1 MERLQKV
8 IAQAGIASRRKA
20 EELIVQ
26 GKVKVD
32 GEVITELG
40 YKVTKQQYIE
50 VDGKG
55 IKKEDKVYY
64 VVNKPKKYICTNSD
78 EHDRATVGELIDC
91 PYRIY
96 PVGRLD
102 YESSGVLLMTNDG
115 DFTNMMIHPRY
126 HIKKTYNVI
135 IKGILKIEELK
146 QLEQGVVL
154 DDGVQTLPCK
164 IKINNKDTTKGQ
176 TFFEITIQEGRNR
189 QIRRMMEVFGHEV
202 TLLHRKSFG
211 CITDKGLNMGEY
223 RRLKPFEVKQLR
235 SLAES
240 GKLIVD

>member
-8 IAQAGIASRRKA
+8 IAHAGVASRRKA

-32 GEVITELG
+32 GEVVTELG
-40 YKVTKQQYIE
+40 YKVSKHQVVE
-50 VDGKG
+50 VNGKT
-55 IKKEDKVYY
+55 IQKEDKVYY
-64 VVNKPKKYICTNSD
+64 VINKPKKYICSNDD
-78 EHDRATVGELIDC
+78 EHGRATVGSLIDC
-91 PYRIY
+91 QYRIY

-115 DFTNMMIHPRY
+115 EFTNLMIHPRY

-135 IKGILKIEELK
+135 IKGILKTEDIK
-146 QLEQGVVL
+146 QLEKGVML
-154 DDGVQTLPCK
+154 DDTMTLPCK
-164 IKINNKDTTKGQ
+164 IRVTNKDLKKEQ

-189 QIRRMMEVFGHEV
+189 QIRRMMEMFGYEV
-202 TLLHRKSFG
+202 TLLHRKKFG
-211 CITDKGLNMGEY
+211 VITDKDLKIGEY

-235 SLAES
+235 TMAES